1 MILRK
6 ITVVIASLHY
16 LFQFIKAIILFPFE
30 IKAFGKSSGERYD
43 IMDPLLHSHEFD
55 VFNSIIDIFWPI
67 TTLAMLLFLLSFLFE
82 KKPIYSQNNINVGSE
97 SDEKRVNNP
106 NDQPSTGLNI
116 ISFLIPLVGL
126 IIYLTERE
134 KSPIKA
140 TSAGKAALWGV
151 GVTIVLSIISFFV
164 MFSIISSIN

>member
-6 ITVVIASLHY
+6 ITVVIASLQY
-16 LFQFIKAIILFPFE
+16 TLTFIKSIIRLPYE
-30 IKAFGKSSGERYD
+30 IQSLGKSEIVRSGIFESIWGD
-43 IMDPLLHSHEFD
+43 NTLE
-55 VFNSIIDIFWPI
+55 IIDRISNLIWPLTSLSMI
-67 TTLAMLLFLLSFLFE
+67 VFLLSFVFE
-82 KKPIYSQNNINVGSE
+82 KKIIVNGNHVNSVGENQNTTNL
-97 SDEKRVNNP
+97 